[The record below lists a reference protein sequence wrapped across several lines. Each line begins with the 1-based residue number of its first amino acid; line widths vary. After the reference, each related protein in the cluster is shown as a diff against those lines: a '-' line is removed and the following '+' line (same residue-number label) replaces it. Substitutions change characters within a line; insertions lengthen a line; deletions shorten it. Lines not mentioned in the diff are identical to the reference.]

1 MCIKYQTFTRSFL
14 FISLASF
21 LAFGCG
27 NSKTNPAEHG
37 DEPKDNDAPPIL
49 NINGQIFS
57 IPSPVQTA
65 MLINQSGAAY
75 SKDMLSSPSKA
86 SNYETTTDRALN
98 LGVYGADLGYM
109 TIYSQN
115 DQALSYFT
123 AVKKLGDQLGLSSS
137 FDEKLLTR
145 FQANFGKKDSI
156 LALVTDAYRASDA
169 YLKDSKRSEVGALI
183 LAGGWIESMHFATDI
198 LRSKPNQDVSNRIGE
213 QKTSVGSI
221 VKLLASFKKPEYD
234 GLIKQF
240 TELSALFDNIEMK
253 YTFTEP
259 TTQVDKKLTI
269 INSKTEVKITADQVK
284 AISDKIA
291 AIRNSIV
298 K

>member
-1 MCIKYQTFTRSFL
+1 MCIKYQTFTRTFL
-14 FISLASF
+14 FISIASF
-21 LAFGCG
+21 MAFGCG
-27 NSKTNPAEHG
+27 TSKPGSPEHG
-37 DEPKDNDAPPIL
+37 DEPKDTDAPPII

-65 MLINQSGAAY
+65 MLINQSGAPF
-75 SKDMLSSPSKA
+75 SKEMLSAPGKA
-86 SNYETTTDRALN
+86 SSYETTTDRALN

-109 TIYSQN
+109 TIYN
-115 DQALSYFT
+115 ENNQALAYF
-123 AVKKLGDQLGLSSS
+123 ASVKKLGDELSLSSS
-137 FDEKLLTR
+137 FDEKLLNR
-145 FQANFGKKDSI
+145 FQANLGKKDSI

-183 LAGGWIESMHFATDI
+183 LAGGWIESMHFATAI
-198 LRSKPNQDVSNRIGE
+198 LNTKPSQDVSNRIGE
-213 QKTSVGSI
+213 QKTSVASI

-234 GLIKQF
+234 ALIKQF
-240 TELSALFDNIEMK
+240 TELSSLFDNIEMK

-259 TTQVDKKLTI
+259 TTQADKKLTI

-284 AISDKIA
+284 AISEKIA
-291 AIRNSIV
+291 AIRTSIV